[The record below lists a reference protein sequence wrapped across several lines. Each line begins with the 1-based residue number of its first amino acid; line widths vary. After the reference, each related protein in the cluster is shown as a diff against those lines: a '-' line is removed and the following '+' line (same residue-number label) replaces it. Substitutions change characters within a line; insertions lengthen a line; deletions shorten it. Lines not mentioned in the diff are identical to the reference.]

1 MRVSEIRALSTDEI
15 ASKLED
21 AREEH
26 FKLRFQFATAQLTD
40 YSRLRQARR
49 EIARLAT
56 VWRERELAERL
67 RREMPVVAVNEEES
81 AG

>member
-1 MRVSEIRALSTDEI
+1 MRVTEIRALSSDEI

-21 AREEH
+21 TREEH

-40 YSRLRQARR
+40 YSRLRQVRR

-56 VWRERELAERL
+56 VLRERELAERL
-67 RREMPVVAVNEEES
+67 RRELPGAAVNEEER
-81 AG
+81 AR

>member
-1 MRVSEIRALSTDEI
+1 MRVNEIRALSTDEI

-21 AREEH
+21 AREEY

-40 YSRLRQARR
+40 YSRLRQVRR

-56 VWRERELAERL
+56 VVRERELAERL
-67 RREMPVVAVNEEES
+67 RREVPGAAVSEEERT
-81 AG
+81 G